1 MDKYLR
7 EHETY
12 ISRVLASAPTGT
24 DWAALLAF
32 HRAQVQFLQ
41 HERLV
46 HLLVMLAF
54 ALFTLAAL
62 SAFLFL
68 PSVTTGAL
76 AGILVL
82 LLGVY
87 VFHYYKLENGVQRL
101 YHLDREIVAR
111 SGTLPPLQGREQAIR
126 TPRLG
131 A

>member
-7 EHETY
+7 EHEQY
-12 ISRVLASAPTGT
+12 ISRVLTTAPPGL
-24 DWAALLAF
+24 DWLALLAF

-76 AGILVL
+76 AGILIL
-82 LLGVY
+82 LLAAY
-87 VFHYYKLENGVQRL
+87 VIHYYKLENGVQRL
-101 YHLDREIVAR
+101 YRLDRQLVAR
-111 SGTLPPLQGREQAIR
+111 TGTLPPFTG
-126 TPRLG
+126 
-131 A
+131 